1 MTSSRVNLR
10 VPPRLIESARA
21 AQYANRETFGAR
33 NALDRMAKEVDRRVE
48 AEQRAAPGRDPQRG
62 GLLDFEK
69 RRIPRPKLRRR
80 WRPVV
85 DVGTGW
91 FINDEFS
98 PGLGRELMSSSFNT
112 NNPPLGPEPPSFW
125 GGPFEGGILIPSP
138 QFKSRVSTYTQKWR
152 LYIGSGDGSKWE
164 TVFLQASERQEF
176 NISMQY
182 VYTADSTGPFAYTA
196 GSWSAKSTV
205 PQLEWWHLPLGGD
218 RIIFL
223 LTLSQ
228 KDGAINGT
236 FEWSGGYADGSPV
249 YTSPNTSSTQDI
261 ESVGFVITQTDVTR
275 INLSQIPD
283 FIRGNEPISYEDNIG
298 PFGEFGIA
306 LAKPRSPFD
315 GFSSIGA
322 SFNACTSAVYD
333 QIMRYPDEEMTPTQ
347 ANDLYRSF
355 SGRDIPVLGYERT
368 STGSPNPTTEAGTF
382 GEIIGATVLGAP
394 GSGVLDRTLERK
406 PSTDAQVPVPYPP
419 YELITY
425 DYHGGSYCRDRLAD
439 LGLTL

>member
-33 NALDRMAKEVDRRVE
+33 KALDRMAKEVDRRVE
-48 AEQRAAPGRDPQRG
+48 AEQRDAPGRDPQRG

-69 RRIPRPKLRRR
+69 RRIPRPKLRNR

-91 FINDEFS
+91 LIDDQSS
-98 PGLGRELMSSSFNT
+98 PGLGRVLTDSTSST
-112 NNPPLGPEPPSFW
+112 NRPGVIAQWGVAMLGARAIPLTFRSY
-125 GGPFEGGILIPSP
+125 SN
-138 QFKSRVSTYTQKWR
+138 SYSQKWN
-152 LYIGSGDGSKWE
+152 LYIGSGDGSKWL
-164 TVFLQASERQEF
+164 TVPLQATEYEEYNESFVRIEQNEGSF
-176 NISMQY
+176 FFGY
-182 VYTADSTGPFAYTA
+182 DD
-196 GSWSAKSTV
+196 GSWSTAVTA
-205 PQLEWWHLPLGGD
+205 PCLEWWYVPLGGK
-218 RIIFL
+218 RTVFL

-228 KDGAINGT
+228 KSGAANGT
-236 FEWSGGYADGSPV
+236 STWSGGYFDGSPV
-249 YTSPNTSSTQDI
+249 YTSSETSSTQDLQ
-261 ESVGFVITQTDVTR
+261 SVACVISETDVTT
-275 INLSQIPD
+275 ISLPQAPG
-283 FIRGNEPISYEDNIG
+283 FIRGKEPLPVESNRAPLDPVAYKSVYLIQQ
-298 PFGEFGIA
+298 
-306 LAKPRSPFD
+306 KSPFD

-333 QIMRYPDEEMTPTQ
+333 QIMRYPDDQMTPAQ

-355 SGRDIPVLGYERT
+355 SGGDIPVLGYERT
-368 STGSPNPTTEAGTF
+368 STGSPNPATEAGTF

-394 GSGVLDRTLERK
+394 GSGVLDRTLERR
-406 PSTDAQVPVPYPP
+406 PSIGAQAPVPYSP
-419 YELITY
+419 YELTTY